1 VTQPTAGEIAFARTV
16 HLDPNAVAAAR
27 VVLNAIADLPWPEDA
42 RIALLARLAHEVRA
56 DVGPTLSRLALLA
69 APLASFDRLIAI
81 IGLAE
86 KRVSG
91 LVRALYAVD
100 PAQFTRDTVS
110 LREALERVTQL
121 QSENV
126 ALRTELDHLRVQLD
140 RGVAHVAHPAHAD
153 AVPGGEDGGEVR
165 ADTEVRRLA
174 ERSQTAAKE
183 IGDLA
188 MSSVKVAER
197 SGRLLSNLVP
207 DIRKTTDLV
216 HEVAAT
222 SNEQAT
228 GVQQMSQAMGQ
239 VGNVTQRNAAA
250 AEELASTAREMA
262 AQAAALDSLMAF
274 FRLSEEAMSVT
285 GLSVAA
291 ERARASSG
299 SQEVPLNRRL
309 AANGGS
315 VRPRPSDHGFGQF

>member
-1 VTQPTAGEIAFARTV
+1 MTQPTAGEIAFARTV

-126 ALRTELDHLRVQLD
+126 ALRTELDHLRVQLERGAGTPSASVMRLED
-140 RGVAHVAHPAHAD
+140 VASSITSQLAVADDTLRSRSSALRLTGVELRLHGGSTAVGDDLALDFAQTSTGGAVAMSFATGGAAPPSPTDVAVPDVRGYTPALARRKLVASGFAVTLSTVSGGRGVVSDQSPAA
-153 AVPGGEDGGEVR
+153 GS
-165 ADTEVRRLA
+165 LA
-174 ERSQTAAKE
+174 
-183 IGDLA
+183 L
-188 MSSVKVAER
+188 
-197 SGRLLSNLVP
+197 SG
-207 DIRKTTDLV
+207 T
-216 HEVAAT
+216 
-222 SNEQAT
+222 
-228 GVQQMSQAMGQ
+228 
-239 VGNVTQRNAAA
+239 
-250 AEELASTAREMA
+250 
-262 AQAAALDSLMAF
+262 
-274 FRLSEEAMSVT
+274 
-285 GLSVAA
+285 
-291 ERARASSG
+291 
-299 SQEVPLNRRL
+299 
-309 AANGGS
+309 S
-315 VRPRPSDHGFGQF
+315 VRLIVR